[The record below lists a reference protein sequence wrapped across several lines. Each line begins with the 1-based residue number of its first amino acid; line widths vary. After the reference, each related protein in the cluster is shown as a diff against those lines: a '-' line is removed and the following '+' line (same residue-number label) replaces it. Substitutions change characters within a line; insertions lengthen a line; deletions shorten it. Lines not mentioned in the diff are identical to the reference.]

1 MTGILF
7 DLDGT
12 LLDTLQD
19 LADAVNYA
27 LSVHGYP
34 CRTLPEIRR
43 FIGNGAASLI
53 AQSVP
58 EGVDSKPV
66 LDTFRPYYQAH
77 SQIKTAP
84 YPGVLEAL
92 TKVREH
98 YPVAIVSNKPDP
110 AVKTLCAH
118 FFPGIFALGEVPGC
132 PRKPAPDM
140 LYKAMEAL
148 GIDHFV
154 YVGDGEGDVITAR
167 NAGANCVSV
176 LWGFRDE
183 PELRAVGGEYFCY
196 ETAALSD
203 LIHQVA
209 QSGLKG
215 GSKP

>member
-27 LSVHGYP
+27 LGVHGYP
-34 CRTLPEIRR
+34 VRSISEIRR

-58 EGVDSKPV
+58 EGVDSEPV
-66 LDTFRPYYQAH
+66 LETFRPYYQAH
-77 SQIKTAP
+77 SLDKTAP
-84 YPGVLEAL
+84 YPGILELL
-92 TKVREH
+92 TQVREK

-110 AVKTLCAH
+110 AVKTLCDR
-118 FFPGIFALGEVPGC
+118 FFPGIFSLGETADC

-140 LYKAMEAL
+140 LYKAMGVL
-148 GIDHFV
+148 GIDRLV
-154 YVGDGEGDVITAR
+154 YVGDGEGDVTTAH
-167 NAGANCVSV
+167 NAGAKCVSV

-183 PELRAVGGEYFCY
+183 EALI
-196 ETAALSD
+196 AAGADYLCR
-203 LIHQVA
+203 QVA
-209 QSGLKG
+209 HLPQFIEQATNEE
-215 GSKP
+215 

>member
-27 LSVHGYP
+27 LAAHGYP
-34 CRTLPEIRR
+34 ARTVAEVRR

-77 SQIKTAP
+77 SLDKTAP
-84 YPGVLEAL
+84 YEGILDTLAQI
-92 TKVREH
+92 REK

-110 AVKTLCAH
+110 AVKTLCAQ
-118 FFPGIFALGEVPGC
+118 FFPGVFSLGETPDC

-140 LYKAMEAL
+140 LYKAMAQL
-148 GIDHFV
+148 GIDRLV
-154 YVGDGEGDVITAR
+154 YVGDSEGDVTTAH
-167 NAGANCVSV
+167 NAGAKCISV

-183 PELRAVGGEYFCY
+183 EELI
-196 ETAALSD
+196 AAGADFLCRRVSD
-203 LIHQVA
+203 LTQWIEQAVNEE
-209 QSGLKG
+209 
-215 GSKP
+215 

>member
-34 CRTLPEIRR
+34 ARTVPEIRR
-43 FIGNGAASLI
+43 FIGYGAASLI

-66 LDTFRPYYQAH
+66 LETFRTYYQAH
-77 SQIKTAP
+77 SLDKTAP
-84 YPGVLEAL
+84 YPGILEAL
-92 TKVREH
+92 TQVREN

-110 AVKTLCAH
+110 AVKTLCNQ
-118 FFPGIFALGEVPGC
+118 FFPGVFALGETPDC

-140 LYKAMEAL
+140 LYKAMGVL
-148 GIDHFV
+148 NIDRMV
-154 YVGDGEGDVITAR
+154 YVGDGEGDVTTAH
-167 NAGANCVSV
+167 NAGAKCISV
-176 LWGFRDE
+176 LWGFRDAE
-183 PELRAVGGEYFCY
+183 ELK
-196 ETAALSD
+196 AAGADFLCRQVSELAQ
-203 LIHQVA
+203 LINQA
-209 QSGLKG
+209 ANEE
-215 GSKP
+215 

>member
-19 LADAVNYA
+19 LADSVNHA
-27 LSVHGYP
+27 LAVHGYP
-34 CRTLPEIRR
+34 ARTVPEIRR

-77 SQIKTAP
+77 SQVKTAP
-84 YPGVLEAL
+84 YSGIVEAL
-92 TKVREH
+92 ETIREK

-110 AVKTLCAH
+110 AVKTLCAY
-118 FFPGIFALGEVPGC
+118 FFPGIFALGEVAGC

-140 LYKAMEAL
+140 LYKTMDVL
-148 GIDHFV
+148 GIDRFV
-154 YVGDGEGDVITAR
+154 YVGDSEGDVTTAH
-167 NAGANCVSV
+167 NANAKCISV

-183 PELRAVGGEYFCY
+183 EELKAAGADFLCRQVSELPELIRQA
-196 ETAALSD
+196 T
-203 LIHQVA
+203 Q
-209 QSGLKG
+209 Q
-215 GSKP
+215 

>member
-19 LADAVNYA
+19 LADSVNHA
-27 LSVHGYP
+27 LRTHGYP
-34 CRTLPEIRR
+34 ELTLLEIRR

-58 EGVDSKPV
+58 DGVDSQPV

-77 SQIKTAP
+77 SQVKTAP
-84 YPGVLEAL
+84 YPGILDALE
-92 TKVREH
+92 KIREK

-118 FFPGIFALGEVPGC
+118 FFPGIFALGEVAGC

-140 LYKAMEAL
+140 LYKTMNTL
-148 GIDHFV
+148 QIDRFV
-154 YVGDGEGDVITAR
+154 YVGDSEGDVTTAH
-167 NAGANCVSV
+167 NAGAKCISV

-183 PELRAVGGEYFCY
+183 EELH
-196 ETAALSD
+196 AAGADYLCKQVCELND
-203 LIHQVA
+203 LINQA
-209 QSGLKG
+209 ANEE
-215 GSKP
+215 